1 MLLYLLSMLMLV
13 SQSCGGN
20 KDLSSLLQYVAV
32 APFTGAWIET
42 SRRCAAPSWA
52 TSPPSRGRGLKP
64 CHVAHRVARLPSPP
78 SRGRGLKLSDVR
90 NLMASELVAPFT
102 GAWIETGWVYFFLLQ
117 WIVAPFTGAW
127 IETAPCARPQDA
139 NPWSPPSRGRGLKLR

>member
-42 SRRCAAPSWA
+42 DVIAATIANDYSVAPFTGAWIETAVILITSNRVGQ
-52 TSPPSRGRGLKP
+52 SPPSRGRGLKP
-64 CHVAHRVARLPSPP
+64 ESARA
-78 SRGRGLKLSDVR
+78 LSW
-90 NLMASELVAPFT
+90 LAAVAPFT
-102 GAWIETGWVYFFLLQ
+102 GAWIETG
-117 WIVAPFTGAW
+117 
-127 IETAPCARPQDA
+127 ER
-139 NPWSPPSRGRGLKLR
+139 SPVSLSR